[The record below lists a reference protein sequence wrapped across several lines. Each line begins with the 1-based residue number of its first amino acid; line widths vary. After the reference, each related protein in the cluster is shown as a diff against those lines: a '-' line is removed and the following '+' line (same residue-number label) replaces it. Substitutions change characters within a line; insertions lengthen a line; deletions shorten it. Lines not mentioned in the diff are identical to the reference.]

1 MFSQYNVPIT
11 SPAISNH
18 LTEMENRLQF
28 KKTRLILN
36 QWIKNQITVS
46 AIVTFT
52 WNAEQTSV
60 PCASYI
66 SVFFF
71 FSLISFNEQ
80 FSLRTKRSRSL
91 FRARFNFRAAESP
104 TETLATQATNSS
116 TCSFRTH
123 SGILR
128 TGSFEVNWKMKGL
141 IYLSKYAACRYEI
154 KQRNETYYEGSFWF
168 RFFTIGNTWLI
179 KVSNFDITV

>member
-60 PCASYI
+60 PGASYI
-66 SVFFF
+66 SVFF

-80 FSLRTKRSRSL
+80 FSLRTKRFRSL
-91 FRARFNFRAAESP
+91 FRARFNFRAAESL
-104 TETLATQATNSS
+104 TETLATQAINRIKT
-116 TCSFRTH
+116 
-123 SGILR
+123 
-128 TGSFEVNWKMKGL
+128 
-141 IYLSKYAACRYEI
+141 YL
-154 KQRNETYYEGSFWF
+154 KQTALNNQTQ
-168 RFFTIGNTWLI
+168 IAQ
-179 KVSNFDITV
+179 